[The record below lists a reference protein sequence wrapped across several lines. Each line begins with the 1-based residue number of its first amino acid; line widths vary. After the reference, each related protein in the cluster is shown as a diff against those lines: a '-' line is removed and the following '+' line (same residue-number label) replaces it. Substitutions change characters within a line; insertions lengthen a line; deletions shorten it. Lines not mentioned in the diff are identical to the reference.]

1 MSEGSRID
9 KWLWGARFF
18 KTRSLARDAVAGGK
32 VELNG
37 HTVKPGRNLKI
48 GDQLGIQ
55 RGELSWLITIE
66 DTSDRRVSAEL
77 AAQRYVED
85 PASVEKR
92 TVVAEQRRLDKL
104 SGGVPARRP
113 DKRERRRIV
122 SFTRRKG

>member
-1 MSEGSRID
+1 LSDGSRID

-55 RGELSWLITIE
+55 RGELFWLVTVS
-66 DTSDRRVSAEL
+66 DVNDRRVSAEI
-77 AAQRYVED
+77 AAGRFTED
-85 PASVEKR
+85 PASIEKR
-92 TVVAEQRRLDKL
+92 AVAVEQRRLDRL

-122 SFTRRKG
+122 SFTRRKE